1 MKVVDFTVKYIL
13 HILILTTYIRH
24 TWLSVMPIK
33 LSCDIETK
41 PGRNPTSCESFQ
53 YITGTL
59 TAYLHLV
66 F

>member
-1 MKVVDFTVKYIL
+1 
-13 HILILTTYIRH
+13 
-24 TWLSVMPIK
+24 MPIK

-41 PGRNPTSCESFQ
+41 AGRNPTSCESFQ